1 VTIGVDESRALRD
14 ARALA
19 RLSIAVARASTATDV
34 ARILLDELTA
44 AMPGASAGVA
54 LLDEA
59 EREFEL
65 VGVRR
70 TGEHA
75 TTFRDRWPF
84 DVASA
89 AHDVVVSGAPV
100 SLSRDEYLARYRER
114 TSIADPETLARYVSI
129 PIMPGMRPI
138 GAAGLSWPQEPNL
151 DAATMAHL
159 QALVDAGA
167 QALGRARLEDAERRT
182 RYLLRAIVDQIP
194 LGLLIMEPDGSRPLY
209 MNQAYNEIFGL
220 QGETEP
226 PADRMAD
233 VLDEAGNMIPREE
246 RPVIRATLEG
256 ETVRDQLIILAPS
269 GGSRR
274 SVLVNAW
281 PVRDGENRL
290 VAGVATHVDITSQ
303 IEADHARDAFLGVL
317 SHELRTPITSIY
329 AGAELLARR
338 ITDDE
343 ATRELAAG
351 VADEANR
358 LHRLVENLLVLS
370 RVERGADLH
379 RDDPVLLH
387 HLARRV
393 LAYEAERWPS
403 VRFELE
409 MPPTLPAVLGDDA
422 YAEQILRNL
431 LSNAA
436 KYGPSGGVIRL
447 VLDHEG
453 DMVTIRVLDS
463 GPGFTPGSEERVF
476 ELFYR
481 APSAIRTAP
490 GAGIGL
496 YAVKA
501 LAAAMNGRVW
511 AKTRPEGGA
520 EVGVEL
526 PVVEAV

>member
-1 VTIGVDESRALRD
+1 MTIGVDESQALRD

-84 DVASA
+84 DVPSA
-89 AHDVVVSGAPV
+89 AHDVVVAGAPV
-100 SLSRDEYLARYRER
+100 SLSREEYLARYKQR

-138 GAAGLSWPQEPNL
+138 GAAGLSWPHEPNL

-220 QGETEP
+220 QSEVEP
-226 PADRMAD
+226 STDRMAD
-233 VLDEAGNMIPREE
+233 VLDESGNTIPREE
-246 RPVIRATLEG
+246 RPVIRATLDG

-281 PVRDGENRL
+281 PVRDGEDRL
-290 VAGVATHVDITSQ
+290 VAGVATHVDITDQ

-393 LAYEAERWPS
+393 LAYEADRWPS

-409 MPPTLPAVLGDDA
+409 MPPTLPAILGDDA
-422 YAEQILRNL
+422 YAEQIMRNL

-436 KYGPSGGVIRL
+436 KYGPPGGVIRL
-447 VLDHEG
+447 VLGHEG
-453 DMVTIRVLDS
+453 DTVTVRVLDS
-463 GPGFTPGSEERVF
+463 GPGFEPGSEERVF

-481 APSAIRTAP
+481 APSAARTAP

-496 YAVKA
+496 YALRA

-511 AKTRPEGGA
+511 AKNRPEGGA